1 MQNKCSAF
9 LDQNYDVPEVQFA
22 LKSVKILTESKKR
35 FLKHLPFGTEPAE
48 YGKALSAYNFDIQQ
62 EEEKSG

>member
-1 MQNKCSAF
+1 MQNKWSAF

-35 FLKHLPFGTEPAE
+35 FLKHLPFCTVPALFV
-48 YGKALSAYNFDIQQ
+48 KALSAYNLDIQL
-62 EEEKSG
+62 EEEKNG